1 MQVAGIWMR
10 PVGGKV
16 GTVVEEPCPLPSWDN
31 ACGEPSA
38 PEGCLSDSLRADAV
52 VIGAGITG
60 SSTALHL
67 ARSGQRVVQ
76 LEAREPGWGA
86 SGRAYGNVVPVS
98 KHDERKI
105 ERIYGR
111 ERGARLNEALAAA
124 PEMVRGLLAEFQIDA
139 LYHGGGWLLA
149 AHTPHADAGLK
160 RRALRQAD
168 VTGAPSYHDSRE
180 TAELIG
186 SRFYRGSLVDQRA
199 FAINSLTYARGLA
212 RPRGKWVSTSSAAA
226 RRRASS
232 GSAARAGESRP
243 RAEMSPRIP
252 PSSAPTHTATGC
264 GPDSPVP
271 WCRCAAIPRSPAPF
285 EDGVLDSVLPHGHFL
300 TDTRHLWSGIRKVP
314 GNRLHVGVGGPPLG
328 QSARADLPGATRR
341 VKMVFPQL
349 GDIEWEEHWSGWVAL
364 TGNQLPKILRLDHGV
379 WAALGY
385 SGRGLSFATLVGR
398 ELAKLAGGSAPEE
411 AILPVEDMRP
421 LPCHALA
428 PFVAAAC
435 IRYYEAVDRWS
446 VWRHGRK
453 QAGRSSA
460 PPLGSTA
467 NDG

>member
-38 PEGCLSDSLRADAV
+38 PEGCLSESLRADAV

-111 ERGARLNEALAAA
+111 ERGARLNEALAAG
-124 PEMVRGLLAEFQIDA
+124 PEMVRGLLTEFQIDA

-160 RRALRQAD
+160 RRALQPAGIA
-168 VTGAPSYHDSRE
+168 GALAYHNARE

-186 SRFYRGSLVDQRA
+186 SRFYRGSLVDRRA

-212 RPRGKWVSTSSAAA
+212 RAARQVGVVQFCHSPATRIERVGRAGWRVSTPRGDVSADTAFLCTNAYSDGLWPGLA
-226 RRRASS
+226 RTVVPVR
-232 GSAARAGESRP
+232 GY
-243 RAEMSPRIP
+243 
-252 PSSAPTHTATGC
+252 TAVT
-264 GPDSPVP
+264 
-271 WCRCAAIPRSPAPF
+271 RPF
-285 EDGVLDSVLPHGHFL
+285 EDGALDGVLPHRHFL
-300 TDTRHLWSGIRKVP
+300 TDTRHLWSGIRRVP
-314 GNRLHVGVGGPPLG
+314 RNRLHVGAGGPPLG
-328 QSARADLPGATRR
+328 TSDRADLPGATRR
-341 VKMVFPQL
+341 VRTVFPQL
-349 GDIEWEEHWSGWVAL
+349 GDIEWEMHWSGWVAL

-385 SGRGLSFATLVGR
+385 SGRGLSFATLLGR
-398 ELAKLAGGSAPEE
+398 ELAKLAGGAAPDE
-411 AILPVEDMRP
+411 AILPVEEMRP
-421 LPCHALA
+421 LPCHALT

-435 IRYYEAVDRWS
+435 IRYYETIDQWS
-446 VWRHGRK
+446 IWRHGRRRI
-453 QAGRSSA
+453 G
-460 PPLGSTA
+460 
-467 NDG
+467 